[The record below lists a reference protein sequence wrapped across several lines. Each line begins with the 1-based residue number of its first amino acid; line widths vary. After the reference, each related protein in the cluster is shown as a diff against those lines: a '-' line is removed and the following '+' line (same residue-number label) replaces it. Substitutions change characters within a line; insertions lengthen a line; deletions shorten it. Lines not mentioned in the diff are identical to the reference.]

1 MIIEHAIREIGVGIE
16 IVDFITI
23 GYYIREEIKA
33 KYKIIFR
40 TDKQP
45 IREQFENHFAH

>member
-1 MIIEHAIREIGVGIE
+1 MRYVQLGVGIE

-40 TDKQP
+40 TGKQP
-45 IREQFENHFAH
+45 IREQVESHFAH